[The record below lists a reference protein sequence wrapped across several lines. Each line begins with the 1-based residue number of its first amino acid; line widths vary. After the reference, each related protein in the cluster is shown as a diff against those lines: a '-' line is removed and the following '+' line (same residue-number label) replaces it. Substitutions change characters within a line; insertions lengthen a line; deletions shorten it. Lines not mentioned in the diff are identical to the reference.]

1 MLIYWTV
8 ELMNKEQ
15 ELLRRAL
22 EALHKTT
29 GIAAKIVGGGGITHG
44 FRGDARIEIEVD
56 GQTYDYIAE
65 IKKIDRFAMIEQI
78 KNQLAPD
85 TGQPL
90 LVVRRI
96 TTGVAEKCREIG
108 LQFIDTIGNVYL
120 QRPGLFVFVKGQ
132 RPQEGEHFLLE
143 QQDAQRAATPTNL
156 RVVFALLCK
165 PELLNAPYRD
175 INGVAGVALGAVGWV
190 FADLNTRAY
199 TVGGKGDRVLLERQ
213 RLLQEWVTNFP
224 IKLRQKLN
232 PRKFHAPMP
241 DWWKNI
247 DVTKYGAQWGGE
259 VAAEKMTRYLKPQ
272 DLTLYFHTKNAQQN
286 LAKMVVE
293 NRLRAD
299 PRGEIEVLDAFWNF
313 QDEKELPETVP
324 PLLVY
329 ADLLA
334 TLDPRNI
341 ETAQMIYDKHLKNA

>member
-1 MLIYWTV
+1 
-8 ELMNKEQ
+8 MNKEQ
-15 ELLRRAL
+15 ELLWRAL

-29 GIAAKIVGGGGITHG
+29 GIAAKIVEVEGITHG
-44 FRGDARIEIEVD
+44 FRWDARIEIEINRQV
-56 GQTYDYIAE
+56 YKYIAE
-65 IKKIDRFAMIEQI
+65 IKNVDRFAMIEQI
-78 KNQLAPD
+78 KNQLATQTD
-85 TGQPL
+85 QPL
-90 LVVRRI
+90 LVVQRI

-132 RPQEGEHFLLE
+132 RPKEGEHFLLD
-143 QQDAQRAATPTNL
+143 QQNAQRAATPTNL

-165 PELLNAPYRD
+165 PELLNAPYRE
-175 INGVAGVALGAVGWV
+175 INEVAGVALGAVGWV
-190 FADLNTRAY
+190 FTDLNIRNY
-199 TVGGKGDRVLLERQ
+199 TVGGKGERVLLEHQ

-232 PRKFHAPMP
+232 PRRFHAPIP

-247 DVTKYGAQWGGE
+247 NVTKYGAQWGGE

-272 DLTLYFHTKNAQQN
+272 DLTIYFHKKNAQQN

-313 QDEKELPETVP
+313 EDEKDLPETVP
-324 PLLVY
+324 PLLIY

-341 ETAQMIYDKHLKNA
+341 ETAQMIYDKYLKNA